1 MEEQQSV
8 ISERIPLKSVEE
20 TCQDDY
26 YEEEEINSSKY
37 KYPQNFKNDYQ
48 PIQIKDQPVKHAF
61 LTKENE
67 TTPAL

>member
-20 TCQDDY
+20 TYQDDY

-37 KYPQNFKNDYQ
+37 KYP
-48 PIQIKDQPVKHAF
+48 
-61 LTKENE
+61 
-67 TTPAL
+67 